1 MLIVPSLIA
10 LARESAPGITLQIA
24 NISANLAQAL
34 DQQQVDIAL
43 GAFDRVPP
51 SLRSEVLFRDE
62 KVWATGTHHPLAKQ
76 PFDHATVLAWLRL
89 AIGIGSAGLKSREP
103 PAGNDLVLRLI
114 LETDDEAISP
124 RSAKRASASRSR

>member
-1 MLIVPSLIA
+1 
-10 LARESAPGITLQIA
+10 
-24 NISANLAQAL
+24 
-34 DQQQVDIAL
+34 
-43 GAFDRVPP
+43 
-51 SLRSEVLFRDE
+51 VLFRDE
-62 KVWATGTHHPLAKQ
+62 KAWATGTHHPLAKQ